1 MYTNSRARTR
11 VVFCI
16 VTADDGHSYT
26 NLFLYESCVHI
37 KKVNKLNWR
46 KSIIRQY
53 FYSMVQC
60 LYFVC
65 TRADMLINSYKT
77 YGPEDHVHRSTDVR
91 PVQWMTVLAG
101 SSGEKIQF
109 RVLNVR
115 KNQWI
120 WITQCFDEKN
130 IHFKCK
136 HIMFVIKSF
145 KIVAMGI
152 SSRG

>member
-1 MYTNSRARTR
+1 MTPIRLTLDHSPMCNTTTCTQTHVHVHVWCFVLLQRTMAT
-11 VVFCI
+11 
-16 VTADDGHSYT
+16 VTPTSFY
-26 NLFLYESCVHI
+26 F

-60 LYFVC
+60 LYLQWFVC

-109 RVLNVR
+109 RVLNMR

-120 WITQCFDEKN
+120 
-130 IHFKCK
+130 
-136 HIMFVIKSF
+136 
-145 KIVAMGI
+145 
-152 SSRG
+152 